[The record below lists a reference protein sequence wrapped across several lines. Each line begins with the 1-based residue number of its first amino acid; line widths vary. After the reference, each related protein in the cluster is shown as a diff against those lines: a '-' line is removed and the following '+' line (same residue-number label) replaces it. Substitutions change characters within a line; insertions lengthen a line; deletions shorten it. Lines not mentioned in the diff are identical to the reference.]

1 MQVAI
6 LSKMGDAGKIFFDL
20 AQNRDGSRAFDVRQ
34 FISRGSFYSRRR
46 LLGGDN
52 DNRRILLSRV
62 MFFSIELVR
71 SCIGLQQLELVEL
84 ATVTISYEQR
94 SQECT
99 QLQAGNQAGGLKA
112 RSNT

>member
-1 MQVAI
+1 
-6 LSKMGDAGKIFFDL
+6 
-20 AQNRDGSRAFDVRQ
+20 
-34 FISRGSFYSRRR
+34 
-46 LLGGDN
+46 
-52 DNRRILLSRV
+52 